1 MRSFPATCR
10 SAVTYDASIQIN
22 EGIWDMVR
30 EGLLGAVFAFLVIL
44 LFLRNFRATIIAAI
58 SIPLSIVISL
68 LFVYWAGISLNMM
81 TLGGLTVAI
90 GRVVDDSIVVI
101 ENIFRHIQIGDK
113 RNAELVRVATKEV
126 STAITSATL
135 TTVAVFLP
143 MAFVSGIVG
152 EVFTPFA
159 VSVALAVLASLLVS
173 VTIVPLLSKWLLL
186 GAKVKPVDEA
196 QHQEESYYSRML
208 RWSLGHKTPV
218 LAVSALLFVGALA
231 LIPIIGVGFMPP
243 SSENYITIDV
253 SYPIGNSARG
263 RR

>member
-1 MRSFPATCR
+1 
-10 SAVTYDASIQIN
+10 
-22 EGIWDMVR
+22 
-30 EGLLGAVFAFLVIL
+30 
-44 LFLRNFRATIIAAI
+44 
-58 SIPLSIVISL
+58 
-68 LFVYWAGISLNMM
+68 MM

-101 ENIFRHIQIGDK
+101 ENIFRHIQIGEK

-135 TTVAVFLP
+135 TTVAVFAP

-196 QHQEESYYSRML
+196 QHQADSYYTNAAVVARVTRCRCWLSR
-208 RWSLGHKTPV
+208 RSC
-218 LAVSALLFVGALA
+218 S
-231 LIPIIGVGFMPP
+231 
-243 SSENYITIDV
+243 
-253 SYPIGNSARG
+253 SARWRSSRSSAWASCRHP
-263 RR
+263 RRTT